1 MAHCSMLYSWHFCC
15 TKMITHIP
23 GSYCGNVSLGELYD
37 KIETSNTYLANHQGK
52 ITSVYK
58 KHLEVYEQ
66 MVADYEA

>member
-1 MAHCSMLYSWHFCC
+1 
-15 TKMITHIP
+15 MITHIP